1 MAAQEEQENLETLG
15 ALLKSR
21 GLDAADFIDALQL
34 LSSIKKRE
42 EKKALKE
49 QTPVKNDEIKVHRL
63 IRYKKI
69 SAKS

>member
-49 QTPVKNDEIKVHRL
+49 EEEEEKD
-63 IRYKKI
+63 
-69 SAKS
+69 